1 MIKRVLVV
9 SMVGLS
15 LVGCVNNDTL
25 SGDVYT
31 ASEAKQVQNVSYG
44 TIVNVRPVQ
53 IQGGDDSNVIGAI
66 GGAVLGGFLGNTVG
80 GGTGRSLATAAG
92 AVAGGVAGQG
102 VQGAM
107 NKTQGVELEIRKDD
121 GNTIMVVQK
130 QGNTPPSF
138 HPLACN
144 SMILCS
150 SFAMSVISCSSSSAE
165 MPCNISARVLLIT
178 ASISLIS
185 GSAFSVSLIR
195 LARRSLAQV

>member
-25 SGDVYT
+25 SGDVY
-31 ASEAKQVQNVSYG
+31 
-44 TIVNVRPVQ
+44 

-102 VQGAM
+102 VQSAM

-130 QGNTPPSF
+130 QGNTRFSPGQRVV
-138 HPLACN
+138 LASN
-144 SMILCS
+144 
-150 SFAMSVISCSSSSAE
+150 
-165 MPCNISARVLLIT
+165 
-178 ASISLIS
+178 
-185 GSAFSVSLIR
+185 GSQVTVSPR
-195 LARRSLAQV
+195 